1 MPGLDGVLLLQAKT
15 QLLRFLVWWRVE
27 GDESKARGC
36 DISSRHG
43 DFLEGQRNENQE
55 EQSEPAPAQQGGFRH
70 RRGHREGRSAKE
82 VTLLQ
87 N

>member
-1 MPGLDGVLLLQAKT
+1 MLGLDGVLLLQVKT
-15 QLLRFLVWWRVE
+15 QLLRFLIWWRVE

-55 EQSEPAPAQQGGFRH
+55 E
-70 RRGHREGRSAKE
+70 
-82 VTLLQ
+82 
-87 N
+87 